1 MVLGEYEKTISQSFM
16 KAANLRA
23 LVSKSHAPKVTR
35 HCQPIFGKLINPQIQ
50 NTLVTDMLSLAFTE
64 ESDGSTLYNKN
75 LKKAQLLPMDL
86 HQCIEQSVDRRQQGA
101 TNKSDQE

>member
-35 HCQPIFGKLINPQIQ
+35 HCQPIFGKLINPQIR
-50 NTLVTDMLSLAFTE
+50 NMLVTDMLSLAFTE

-86 HQCIEQSVDRRQQGA
+86 HQCIEQSF
-101 TNKSDQE
+101 T